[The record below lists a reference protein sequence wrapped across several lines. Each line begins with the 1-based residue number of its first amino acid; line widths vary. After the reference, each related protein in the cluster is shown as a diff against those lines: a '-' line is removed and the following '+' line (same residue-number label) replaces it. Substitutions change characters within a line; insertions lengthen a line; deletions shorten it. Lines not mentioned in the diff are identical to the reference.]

1 MMSCKSNTTSNL
13 LFCNCPLFT
22 KRFTSLLL
30 NLLETFSEGA
40 VFVSFDYI
48 HEGGMERRQLLA
60 DSLVEVVALRSAA
73 V

>member
-1 MMSCKSNTTSNL
+1 LSSFLPKS
-13 LFCNCPLFT
+13 
-22 KRFTSLLL
+22 FTSLLL
-30 NLLETFSEGA
+30 NLLEAFSEGA

-48 HEGGMERRQLLA
+48 REGGMERRQLLA